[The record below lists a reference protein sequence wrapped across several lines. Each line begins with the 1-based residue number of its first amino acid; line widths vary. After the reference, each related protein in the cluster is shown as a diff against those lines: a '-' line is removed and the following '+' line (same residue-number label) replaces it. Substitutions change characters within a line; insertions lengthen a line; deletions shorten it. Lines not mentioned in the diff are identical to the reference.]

1 MTALV
6 SVLPALILLGGAL
19 IVLLP
24 LPIPLRF
31 RIWIPL
37 LANALA
43 ALAILQLARIT
54 EPVTLFEPSDVLP
67 SLSLTLQWNGAALL
81 FGLFLLLTIS
91 ARLLIGGGEDAS
103 LFTAGT
109 LGVEAGSLLFL
120 AADNWTTIAAAWLIV
135 EFGLLLVP
143 DDESTERERV
153 GRALGWN
160 VAAIVAWL
168 TAGMILFNE
177 GSTLRLEEMALQG
190 TAALLVFLAIWIRSG
205 LYPFHAAAPTSV
217 STGAV
222 RLGIPLLLAGY
233 LMTRWLSASHAA
245 MSFQNDIEVLVLLA
259 VGISALLTI
268 GQPHGGD
275 AFVWMLRA
283 VAAPLLLLPFW
294 VSARAAPA
302 ISVWLTL
309 GALAVCTI
317 VSVAWLWRAQT
328 PREPYALVVWIAAL
342 VLSASLPLAPGW
354 WGRVGFLATVYG
366 QGQIALWLLLVAMLS
381 LVLIPLWR
389 EIFASREVA
398 PKAITRF
405 EIGALVCLGIASVA
419 VMFDPFAFV
428 TPFGRSAQEGSNLAL
443 NALVRPTGIPALIFL
458 LAGLAVPPL
467 ASFELARRWD
477 RRANLVP
484 LGVTNWLDLSPLARG
499 LDWLYRFLRA
509 LVLQTLGILEQ
520 PPIAWLLFLAIWIAV
535 WLRGLGNQ

>member
-6 SVLPALILLGGAL
+6 PVLPAVILLGGAL

-31 RIWIPL
+31 RNWIPL

-43 ALAILQLARIT
+43 ALALLQLARTTT

-67 SLSLTLQWNGAALL
+67 ALSITLQWNGAALL
-81 FGLFLLLTIS
+81 FGLFLLLVLT
-91 ARLLIGGGEDAS
+91 ARLLIGIGEDAPS
-103 LFTAGT
+103 FLAGT
-109 LGVEAGSLLFL
+109 LTVETGALLFL

-217 STGAV
+217 SAGAV

-233 LMTRWLSASHAA
+233 LMTRWLSASHGA
-245 MSFQNDIEVLVLLA
+245 MSFQNDIEILVLLA

-283 VAAPLLLLPFW
+283 AAAPLLLLPFW
-294 VSARAAPA
+294 VSVRAAPS
-302 ISVWLTL
+302 IGVWLTL
-309 GALAVCTI
+309 GALAVCAM

-328 PREPYALVVWIAAL
+328 PRVPFTLIVWIAAL
-342 VLSASLPLAPGW
+342 VLTASLPLAPGW
-354 WGRVGFLATVYG
+354 WGRVGLLATVYG
-366 QGQIALWLLLVAMLS
+366 QGQIALWLLLVAIMS
-381 LVLIPLWR
+381 LILIPIWR
-389 EIFASREVA
+389 EIFAGRETA
-398 PKAITRF
+398 PKAITRT
-405 EIGALVCLGIASVA
+405 EIGALVCL
-419 VMFDPFAFV
+419 
-428 TPFGRSAQEGSNLAL
+428 
-443 NALVRPTGIPALIFL
+443 
-458 LAGLAVPPL
+458 
-467 ASFELARRWD
+467 
-477 RRANLVP
+477 
-484 LGVTNWLDLSPLARG
+484 
-499 LDWLYRFLRA
+499 
-509 LVLQTLGILEQ
+509 
-520 PPIAWLLFLAIWIAV
+520 AI
-535 WLRGLGNQ
+535 